1 MKLRSIVVNQFKKFT
16 TPSRLEGI
24 EDGLNVIVG
33 PNEMGKSTLLDAL
46 RAVLFEKYSSKAQ
59 PIVAL
64 QNDRNQAAPVVQLA
78 FELDDGLYQITK
90 RFINKPYARLSCPDG
105 RSLEGDAAEYKLRDL
120 LGFVEP
126 GKTGAKP
133 ETLGMWDVLWVQQGQ
148 SFGALALPESARSSL
163 HSALE
168 AEVGTVL
175 GGRRGRALP
184 QAIEKQLNE
193 LITGNTNRPRGAYK
207 ELIECVQALRQEL
220 DDLRAHRQDLTQTL
234 NDLEDAQETLK
245 RLFTGNRDKADQKE
259 LDEARQRHSQL
270 AELEARIEA
279 ASTEL
284 ELRNRTLE
292 QAEQAAVI
300 RKQLKANIK
309 AEEVALEE
317 AGKRLAGVRQ
327 QEKEERS
334 RVDALRADVR
344 QSEATVTEADETVS
358 LCRRVLGTVE
368 RQARHFDLERRFEK
382 AQTAE
387 KRQREAQQAAAAIMV
402 TDRAIKGIREAA
414 QGLEIVRSRLNA
426 AATLVTFDMTADGL
440 SGIEVDGE
448 PLTADRSSVQ
458 AVEPVT
464 ITVPDRGQIT
474 VEPAIKDI
482 DKLLRQQ
489 RDAKTGLKEVLEG
502 TGAKSVADA
511 EDQYTKRQKLLGDA
525 GPCPSGGRAVR
536 RRYERLRVRGSGTR
550 QLHRRS
556 AANSEARDERIRFTG
571 SASASRGRNGI
582 AKSSR
587 AGG

>member
-64 QNDRNQAAPVVQLA
+64 QNDRNQAAPVVQLT

-193 LITGNTNRPRGAYK
+193 FITGNTNRPRGAYK
-207 ELIECVQALRQEL
+207 KLIECVQAIRQEL

-234 NDLEDAQETLK
+234 NDLEDAQVTLK

-270 AELEARIEA
+270 AELEARIES

-292 QAEQAAVI
+292 QADQAAVI

-309 AEEVALEE
+309 AEEATLEE
-317 AGKRLAGVRQ
+317 VGKRLVRVTSAGR
-327 QEKEERS
+327 
-334 RVDALRADVR
+334 
-344 QSEATVTEADETVS
+344 
-358 LCRRVLGTVE
+358 GG
-368 RQARHFDLERRFEK
+368 
-382 AQTAE
+382 
-387 KRQREAQQAAAAIMV
+387 AI
-402 TDRAIKGIREAA
+402 
-414 QGLEIVRSRLNA
+414 QGRCI
-426 AATLVTFDMTADGL
+426 
-440 SGIEVDGE
+440 
-448 PLTADRSSVQ
+448 
-458 AVEPVT
+458 
-464 ITVPDRGQIT
+464 
-474 VEPAIKDI
+474 
-482 DKLLRQQ
+482 
-489 RDAKTGLKEVLEG
+489 
-502 TGAKSVADA
+502 
-511 EDQYTKRQKLLGDA
+511 
-525 GPCPSGGRAVR
+525 
-536 RRYERLRVRGSGTR
+536 
-550 QLHRRS
+550 
-556 AANSEARDERIRFTG
+556 
-571 SASASRGRNGI
+571 AS
-582 AKSSR
+582 
-587 AGG
+587 